1 MTGRKRELSERH
13 SVESRA
19 LTLELFKIMEI
30 KSQSERSSRLLEFL
44 KKQRKTYARME
55 MEGVL
60 LDLPFYFGHYLD
72 NWSWVTKSRS

>member
-1 MTGRKRELSERH
+1 MTGRKRELGERH

-19 LTLELFKIMEI
+19 LTLELCKIMEI

-44 KKQRKTYARME
+44 EKQRKTYARME
-55 MEGVL
+55 TEGGL